1 MSLTQEPGRHAARAP
16 LGKSVSNGLYV
27 PYAMYRHLR
36 LCSGFFVRAR
46 GGGRK
51 AQARTVFVQRVGPRQ
66 FRAGRRIGQVG
77 VGSGGVAQTPRKP
90 PVGPFGTSAG
100 VRKRGGASPLGGAR
114 A

>member
-1 MSLTQEPGRHAARAP
+1 MLRECSSCARE
-16 LGKSVSNGLYV
+16 
-27 PYAMYRHLR
+27 
-36 LCSGFFVRAR
+36 

-51 AQARTVFVQRVGPRQ
+51 AQARTVFVQQSGPRQ
-66 FRAGRRIGQVG
+66 FRAGRRIGQVD

-100 VRKRGGASPLGGAR
+100 VRKRGGASPVGGR